1 MAELTGL
8 LRRSAGGDRLAT
20 WPADMRIIC
29 RRERP
34 SSGAQLSLME
44 ETDGWRYQLVAVRR
58 EVALVQ
64 VR

>member
-1 MAELTGL
+1 
-8 LRRSAGGDRLAT
+8 
-20 WPADMRIIC
+20 MRIVC

-34 SSGAQLSLME
+34 SAGAQLSLME